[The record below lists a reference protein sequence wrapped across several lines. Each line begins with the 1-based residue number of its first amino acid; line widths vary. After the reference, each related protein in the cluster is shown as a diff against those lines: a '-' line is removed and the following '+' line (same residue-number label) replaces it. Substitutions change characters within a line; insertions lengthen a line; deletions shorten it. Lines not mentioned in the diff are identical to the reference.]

1 VIVPTRTIGA
11 ISHHRHPSASF
22 EEKAFNEEEI
32 VYSVMKI
39 EVILAVPSIE
49 KTAAWYERVLGWT
62 YHYDVFDAE
71 GHCTFG
77 SVSCGDG
84 EFRGFNLSRVS
95 GERESYNNDAANFTA
110 FIAVDDVDAV
120 YAQVMEGGEVPDS
133 EPEDQLWGG
142 RVFSMR
148 DLNGFRLT
156 FYQLM
161 EEVTVEEVRRRHQ
174 EALRAG

>member
-1 VIVPTRTIGA
+1 M
-11 ISHHRHPSASF
+11 
-22 EEKAFNEEEI
+22 
-32 VYSVMKI
+32 YSIEKI

-62 YHYDVFDAE
+62 YHYDVFDTE
-71 GHCTFG
+71 GRCTFG
-77 SVSCGDG
+77 SVTRGEE

-95 GERESYNNDAANFTA
+95 GEMESYNNGAANLTL
-110 FIAVDDVDAV
+110 FIKVDDVDAV
-120 YAQVMEGGEVPDS
+120 YAQVMEGGEMPDS
-133 EPEDQLWGG
+133 EPEDQIWGG

-156 FYQLM
+156 FYQLT

-174 EALRAG
+174 EAFRAG